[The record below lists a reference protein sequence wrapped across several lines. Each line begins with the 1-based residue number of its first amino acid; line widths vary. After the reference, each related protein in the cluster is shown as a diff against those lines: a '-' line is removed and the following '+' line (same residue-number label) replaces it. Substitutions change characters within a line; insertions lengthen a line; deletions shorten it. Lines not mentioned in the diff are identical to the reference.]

1 MGRLLIGLG
10 IVLIFASVIF
20 MGLVFGLAGEDVS
33 AQIITPFACED
44 NETLRQEMGRIVT
57 TSDGTGQ
64 TIDFF
69 CDDSEGQER
78 NVTGVAVMVIIIG
91 FAGLLIAGIFST
103 IIGASIASKNLA
115 QNFGGVI
122 SGQYGTVLN
131 TQSATIDLRDGS
143 FQEAQGQ
150 LTPELRNIMKQASNQ
165 LDNLSGGDTLA
176 DKLQQ
181 LEDAYEQRLIS
192 REEYDKTRLAIL
204 DKMDD

>member
-10 IVLIFASVIF
+10 IGLIFASVIF

-44 NETLRQEMGRIVT
+44 NETLTQLQRSLPSYEGNGV
-57 TSDGTGQ
+57 

-69 CDDSEGQER
+69 CEDSEGQER

-165 LDNLSGGDTLA
+165 LDKLSGGDTLA

-192 REEYDKTRLAIL
+192 REEYYKTRLAIL